1 MAKTANVFVRV
12 NPTIKEEAEKVLE
25 GLGVSL
31 STAIE
36 MYLRQ
41 IAIQERIPFDLTLN
55 KQIMVSKSNRGKK
68 VDANRYFTEEGIK
81 Y

>member
-12 NPTIKEEAEKVLE
+12 NPEIKDEAEQVLNQ
-25 GLGVSL
+25 LGISL

-41 IAIQERIPFDLTLN
+41 IALQERIPFELTTKTDHN
-55 KQIMVSKSNRGKK
+55 NVFVKSKKSNAKNLSIK
-68 VDANRYFTEEGIK
+68 EEMK
-81 Y
+81 F